1 MRLPVHLALGALVA
15 AALLAVQPVAASAQA
30 AVRFYADS
38 GDSCFRGITEG
49 TLNWLTGPVIRPT
62 VKVDGYLSDD
72 ANLSPCTRDG
82 MYSTAVFN
90 AYNGTALVDSETYK
104 ADDAQVPLSFTLSDP
119 AGVAAIDRV
128 VVQVCRFSSS
138 PIGVSYCGKAAEYKM
153 P

>member
-15 AALLAVQPVAASAQA
+15 AALLAVQPVASAQA

-49 TLNWLTGPVIRPT
+49 TLDWPS
-62 VKVDGYLSDD
+62 VKVVGYLSDD
-72 ANLSPCTRDG
+72 AALSPCSRDG
-82 MYSTAVFN
+82 MYSSAVFN
-90 AYNGTALVDSETYK
+90 AYKGTTLVDSETYK
-104 ADDAQVPLSFTLSDP
+104 ADDAQVPLSFSLSDP
-119 AGVAAIDRV
+119 AGVAVIDRV
-128 VVQVCRFSSS
+128 VVQVCRFSGS

>member
-1 MRLPVHLALGALVA
+1 MRLPAFLALGALVA
-15 AALLAVQPVAASAQA
+15 AGLPAVQPVASAQA
-30 AVRFYADS
+30 AVQFHADS

-49 TLNWLTGPVIRPT
+49 TLDWPAGPGIRPT

-72 ANLSPCTRDG
+72 ATLSPCARDG
-82 MYSTAVFN
+82 MYSSAVFN
-90 AYNGTALVDSETYK
+90 AYNGATLVDSETYK

-119 AGVAAIDRV
+119 AGVAVIDRV

>member
-15 AALLAVQPVAASAQA
+15 AALLTVQPVASAQA
-30 AVRFYADS
+30 AVRFHADS

-49 TLNWLTGPVIRPT
+49 TLDWTAGPVIRPT

-72 ANLSPCTRDG
+72 AALSPCSRDG
-82 MYSTAVFN
+82 MYSSAVFS
-90 AYNGTALVDSETYK
+90 AYNGTTLVDSETYK
-104 ADDAQVPLSFTLSDP
+104 ADDAQVPLSFSLSDP
-119 AGVAAIDRV
+119 AGIAAIDRV

>member
-1 MRLPVHLALGALVA
+1 MRLSVLLTLGAVFTA
-15 AALLAVQPVAASAQA
+15 GLLAVQPVASAQA
-30 AVRFYADS
+30 AVQFYADS
-38 GDSCFRGITEG
+38 GDSCLRGSTAG
-49 TLNWLTGPVIRPT
+49 TLDWLTGPVIRPT

-90 AYNGTALVDSETYK
+90 AYNGTALVDSETAK

-119 AGVAAIDRV
+119 AGVTAIDRV

-138 PIGVSYCGKAAEYKM
+138 PIGISYCGKAAEYKM

>member
-15 AALLAVQPVAASAQA
+15 AALLAVQPVASAQA

-38 GDSCFRGITEG
+38 GDSCLHGITAG
-49 TLNWLTGPVIRPT
+49 TLDWPS

-72 ANLSPCTRDG
+72 AALSPCARDG
-82 MYSTAVFN
+82 MYSSAVFN
-90 AYNGTALVDSETYK
+90 AYNGTTLVDSETYK
-104 ADDAQVPLSFTLSDP
+104 ADDAQVPLSFSLSG
-119 AGVAAIDRV
+119 AAAIDRV
-128 VVQVCRFSSS
+128 VVQVCRFSGS

>member
-15 AALLAVQPVAASAQA
+15 AALLTVQSVASAQA
-30 AVRFYADS
+30 AVRFHADS

-49 TLNWLTGPVIRPT
+49 TLDWPT

-72 ANLSPCTRDG
+72 AALSPCSRDG
-82 MYSTAVFN
+82 MYSSAVFS
-90 AYNGTALVDSETYK
+90 AYNGTTLVDSETYK
-104 ADDAQVPLSFTLSDP
+104 ADDAQVPLSFSLSDP